1 MVPLPGVEGTLGMKV
16 RKGTSVAA
24 AGIGGL
30 GATYGAERRLVLCLV
45 FLEGMFVLTVPCER
59 TLEVGIAV

>member
-1 MVPLPGVEGTLGMKV
+1 VVPPPGVEGILGMKV

-24 AGIGGL
+24 AGIGCL
-30 GATYGAERRLVLCLV
+30 SATYGVERRLVLCLV

-59 TLEVGIAV
+59 TLDVGIAV

>member
-1 MVPLPGVEGTLGMKV
+1 MKV

-24 AGIGGL
+24 VGIGGL
-30 GATYGAERRLVLCLV
+30 GATHGVERRFVLCLV

>member
-1 MVPLPGVEGTLGMKV
+1 MKV

-24 AGIGGL
+24 AGIGTL
-30 GATYGAERRLVLCLV
+30 SATYGVERRLVLCLV

-59 TLEVGIAV
+59 TLDVGIAV